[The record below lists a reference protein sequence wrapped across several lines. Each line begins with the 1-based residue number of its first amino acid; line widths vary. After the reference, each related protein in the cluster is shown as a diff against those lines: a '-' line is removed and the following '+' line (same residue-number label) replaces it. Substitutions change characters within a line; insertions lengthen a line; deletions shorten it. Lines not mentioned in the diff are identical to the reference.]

1 MTVSV
6 TGQFCGQ
13 PRAVIYAE
21 GTMFTGIIEEIGHI
35 ARIETSGENHRIQI
49 SAQHIPKQLKTG
61 DSVSVSGVCLTALDI
76 SKGSFH
82 SDLAPETWRLT
93 SLSRLKT
100 GAVVNLELP
109 MRANGRFDGHIVQ
122 GHVDGVGRLEN
133 FVQIPDTENWWLAI
147 ELPAQLEKYVVHK
160 GSLSIEGISLTVAR
174 LEGRKCTVAIIPHT
188 VESTNL
194 RSLHPGD
201 PVNLEVDVVAK
212 YVEKMLHSTPAKDL
226 TIDALVRKGF

>member
-1 MTVSV
+1 
-6 TGQFCGQ
+6 
-13 PRAVIYAE
+13 
-21 GTMFTGIIEEIGHI
+21 MFTGIIEEIGRI
-35 ARIETSGENHRIQI
+35 TLIETSGENHRIQI